1 MKDSSASVVYL
12 VLIGAPGAGKGT
24 QAASLSA
31 RSGLLHVASGDLF
44 RDNVDRGTDLGK
56 LAKSY
61 MDAGELVPDGVTVK
75 MVLDTLD
82 NVDAQHGA
90 ILDGFPRTRSQ
101 AEALD
106 AALAGLGREVGK
118 AIYIEVNDEELLRR
132 LAGRW
137 ICRSCQM
144 PYHVV
149 ANPPK
154 KEGVCDIDGGELYQ
168 RSDDSID
175 TARRRLSV
183 YFEQTQPVLGYYRDR
198 GLLETIE
205 GGQSI
210 HNVEAAMVRVLDDIS
225 VSI

>member
-31 RSGLLHVASGDLF
+31 KSGVFHVAFGDLF

-61 MDAGELVPDGVTVK
+61 MERGELVPDNVTVR
-75 MVLDTLD
+75 MMLDTLD
-82 NVDAQHGA
+82 GPDAQRGA
-90 ILDGFPRTRSQ
+90 ILDGFPRTRTQ
-101 AEALD
+101 AEAFD
-106 AALAGLGREVGK
+106 VALAVRGRELGK
-118 AIYIEVNDEELLRR
+118 AIYIEVNEDELLRR

-137 ICRSCQM
+137 ICRSCQT

-149 ANPPK
+149 ASPPK
-154 KEGVCDIDGGELYQ
+154 KEGVCDLDGGELYQ

-175 TARRRLSV
+175 TARRRLAV
-183 YFEQTQPVLGYYRDR
+183 YFEQTAPVLGYYRDR
-198 GLLETIE
+198 GLLDTIE
-205 GGQSI
+205 GGQPI
-210 HNVEAAMVRVLDDIS
+210 NIVEAAMARVLDDIS

>member
-1 MKDSSASVVYL
+1 M
-12 VLIGAPGAGKGT
+12 
-24 QAASLSA
+24 
-31 RSGLLHVASGDLF
+31 LHVASGDLF

-137 ICRSCQM
+137 ICRSCQT
-144 PYHVV
+144 PYHVA

-198 GLLETIE
+198 GRLETIE